1 MTAKSKLYYWLF
13 LLLPILLSGP
23 LKAQE
28 LEEES
33 LFQEKVTLMMGL
45 GMEYGGL
52 GFKTK
57 YRLKNNFKAVGV
69 LGILPSSVRWN
80 IGLETHL
87 DTKFSKSIAPYFLV
101 MFGPNAELAL
111 RSNRGYRERKLL
123 EGFTLGTGTY
133 IGVPKRSS
141 KYYFSAGINYT
152 IISPE
157 SANFI
162 EEFNDTYSTNY
173 VTNYRRLFFSLGLTF
188 RLWD

>member
-1 MTAKSKLYYWLF
+1 MTAKSNLYYLLF
-13 LLLPILLSGP
+13 LLLPILLSSP

-28 LEEES
+28 LEEKS
-33 LFQEKVTLMMGL
+33 LFKEKVTLMMGL

-57 YRLKNNFKAVGV
+57 YRLKNNFKAVGI
-69 LGILPSSVRWN
+69 LGVLPSSVIWN

-87 DTKFSKSIAPYFLV
+87 DTKFSKSVAPYFLV

-111 RSNRGYRERKLL
+111 TSISGIRERKLI
-123 EGFTLGTGTY
+123 EGFTLGTGIH
-133 IGVPKRSS
+133 IGVPKSSS

-162 EEFNDTYSTNY
+162 EEFNETYFTNY
-173 VTNYRRLFFSLGLTF
+173 VSNHRRLFLSLGLTF